1 MDDGGYN
8 SEGLTLATHGFD
20 LSSIE
25 LLRDTL
31 TNKFGLKVTIQ
42 RAGLDIRG
50 NQRYRLRVW
59 AESMD
64 LLRSIVGAY
73 IIPSRPSA
81 TARGGTRRPRLVEAD
96 SYTREPTRRRG
107 FLFSVGGLAPSARD
121 P

>member
-1 MDDGGYN
+1 MDDGGYD
-8 SEGLTLATHGFD
+8 SGGLTLATHGFD

-42 RAGLDIRG
+42 RSPFKRAGLDIRG

-59 AESMD
+59 VESMD

-73 IIPSRPSA
+73 IIPSMAYKLSNTSITPQ
-81 TARGGTRRPRLVEAD
+81 
-96 SYTREPTRRRG
+96 
-107 FLFSVGGLAPSARD
+107 
-121 P
+121 

>member
-8 SEGLTLATHGFD
+8 SGGYNSGGLTLATHGFD
-20 LSSIE
+20 MSSIE

-73 IIPSRPSA
+73 IIPSMAYKLSNTSITPQ
-81 TARGGTRRPRLVEAD
+81 
-96 SYTREPTRRRG
+96 
-107 FLFSVGGLAPSARD
+107 
-121 P
+121 